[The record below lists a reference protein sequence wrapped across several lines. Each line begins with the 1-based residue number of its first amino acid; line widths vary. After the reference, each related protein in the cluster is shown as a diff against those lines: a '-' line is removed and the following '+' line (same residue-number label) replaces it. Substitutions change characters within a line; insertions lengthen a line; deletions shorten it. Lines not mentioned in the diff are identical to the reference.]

1 MASSLQQP
9 EDDGMLFLEIVERFE
24 ECHGCLLPFH
34 LGVSR
39 LGEPERRV
47 AAWGP
52 RLLPQRAPEGYT
64 PRRLSNPAVLPRGAE
79 AVSPV
84 RLVRQP
90 QARTCLEAWAA
101 RRWLAGAWAQP
112 VDPIAAVT
120 GSSPSPAP
128 PLPCSTLI
136 HGCPAQTSKLPAL
149 HFFSIL
155 QCCSRKSGGRKM
167 RPWCVRLPS
176 LPISRMTGMRC
187 LTLRDRWASEWR

>member
-1 MASSLQQP
+1 MPRLLA
-9 EDDGMLFLEIVERFE
+9 
-24 ECHGCLLPFH
+24 LPFH
-34 LGVSR
+34 LGVSK

-112 VDPIAAVT
+112 ADPIAAVT
-120 GSSPSPAP
+120 GPSPSPAP
-128 PLPCSTLI
+128 PLPCSTSI
-136 HGCPAQTSKLPAL
+136 HGCHGSPARGQL
-149 HFFSIL
+149 FFFLS
-155 QCCSRKSGGRKM
+155 CREEHSY
-167 RPWCVRLPS
+167 PS
-176 LPISRMTGMRC
+176 DARVAGEKC
-187 LTLRDRWASEWR
+187 AFGVFASPRYPSHA